1 MGGVSGS
8 PHLARWVCGNGRG
21 TATDKNLA
29 RRPLSCGAQSRTRFS
44 YTLCDGLKALG
55 YEEEKNICLDF
66 RNLADE
72 EAARETAKEFVR
84 DRVDL
89 IVAFENQSV
98 RAVKAITSEV
108 PVVFLHTTDPVAD
121 GFVINLKTA
130 KQIGVTIPPNVL
142 ARADKVI
149 K

>member
-1 MGGVSGS
+1 LLAGCVEMAVGQQQTRIWRVGLFHVGLNHVPGS
-8 PHLARWVCGNGRG
+8 LN
-21 TATDKNLA
+21 
-29 RRPLSCGAQSRTRFS
+29 
-44 YTLCDGLKALG
+44 TLCDGLKALG